1 MCFGLLIWVFVLM
14 VFLLIGLCWFCLLGG
29 FLCLIDYV
37 RYLLICVFGNLGLFV
52 WLVWLWLGRLDFGFS
67 GLLLVNVV
75 LAVLWLM
82 VGLFVLVFGFVLI
95 DCVILFCCLLLIGCF
110 CLCFALNYCWLC
122 IKSLVCLMFVAWCWT
137 LDWFACNWCCVW
149 VVYSVLILFGV
160 I

>member
-1 MCFGLLIWVFVLM
+1 M
-14 VFLLIGLCWFCLLGG
+14 
-29 FLCLIDYV
+29 IDYV

-122 IKSLVCLMFVAWCWT
+122 IKSLVCLMFVAWC
-137 LDWFACNWCCVW
+137 
-149 VVYSVLILFGV
+149 
-160 I
+160 